1 MNIER
6 KDVAE
11 FWKWEEKE
19 VKTTKE
25 HLQWKMP
32 GGRGAGKQTLPE
44 CNSLINR
51 EERRSESREEESMW
65 LLLIKF

>member
-1 MNIER
+1 MQR

-32 GGRGAGKQTLPE
+32 GGRRTGKQKLPE
-44 CNSLINR
+44 CNFLIKR
-51 EERRSESREEESMW
+51 EERRSESREEESLR